1 MRTWGRVQ
9 GVWVEV
15 STDAN
20 GYNDAV
26 MLTTLV
32 QTLRLNLNESPFYA
46 DRGIPGYQSVMQ
58 QVAPDYYVAYT
69 QRLFTQYFAT
79 LTITKISNMPPTY
92 QINVLTKS
100 GSTVGLT
107 YVPQYMVSGSG
118 QTVLSG
124 QGTPIVV
131 GQLQGF
137 LPS

>member
-1 MRTWGRVQ
+1 MRTWGRVS
-9 GVWVEV
+9 GVWAEV

-32 QTLRLNLNESPFYA
+32 QTLRLNLGESPFYA

-69 QRLFTQYFAT
+69 QKLFAPFFAA
-79 LTITKISNMPPTY
+79 LTISKTSNMPPTY
-92 QINVLTKS
+92 DINVLTKS
-100 GSTVGLT
+100 GSSIALT

-118 QTVLSG
+118 QTILSG
-124 QGTPIVV
+124 AGTPIVV
-131 GQLQGF
+131 GTTAGF
-137 LPS
+137 LPT